1 MEPTTVTTIFMILFA
16 IGVISLAIYCWFGD
30 WDAAVRTITPEER
43 ANREVEAAVLE
54 LRRAIRDYER
64 GEWG

>member
-16 IGVISLAIYCWFGD
+16 IGVTALAIYGWFGS
-30 WDAAVRTITPEER
+30 WDAAVRTLSPEDPTD
-43 ANREVEAAVLE
+43 REIEAAVLE

-64 GEWG
+64 GS